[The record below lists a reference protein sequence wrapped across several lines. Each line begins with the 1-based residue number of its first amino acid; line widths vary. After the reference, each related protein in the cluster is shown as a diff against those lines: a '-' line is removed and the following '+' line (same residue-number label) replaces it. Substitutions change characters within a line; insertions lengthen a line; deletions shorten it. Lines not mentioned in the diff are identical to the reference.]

1 MVDLLDKSD
10 FKQDDQIDGN
20 ENESLLSQNLP
31 DLVEFELPS
40 KTIIEDLILLHTL
53 EINEDNPMIINKG
66 KPKMR
71 SPIPDTLTANPI
83 VMLSHQEKLDDQKLE
98 ENKEDD
104 VHQEGFRMIQTQNIN
119 GEQTQT

>member
-1 MVDLLDKSD
+1 
-10 FKQDDQIDGN
+10 
-20 ENESLLSQNLP
+20 LP

-83 VMLSHQEKLDDQKLE
+83 VMLSHQEKLDD
-98 ENKEDD
+98 
-104 VHQEGFRMIQTQNIN
+104 
-119 GEQTQT
+119 